1 MCQHHVS
8 KIRRDVAND
17 GNRKAIDVRKRWC
30 LSKHVALRPVG
41 WLTRQA
47 GVRSWT
53 PVAGAA
59 LGVSSRPVSV
69 GGGGTAPSL
78 CRLRAPRGCD
88 PCNQA
93 NVVWCASALSRPL
106 GALAARDP
114 SIQAV
119 GAGAEDPLFWGR
131 RFVLVQSPPGSG
143 PSRGPAGVGNPL
155 PRRRTGQT
163 VSARTPRGGQSFN
176 PFRPLVRVSIPLSA
190 RSSIFDP

>member
-93 NVVWCASALSRPL
+93 NVVWCAALFRALLEPSRPGIPL
-106 GALAARDP
+106 FKPSEQGPKILFFGGEDSCSCSPHQGRDP
-114 SIQAV
+114 QGGRLGSGIHCRD
-119 GAGAEDPLFWGR
+119 GELGR
-131 RFVLVQSPPGSG
+131 RLV
-143 PSRGPAGVGNPL
+143 RG
-155 PRRRTGQT
+155 R
-163 VSARTPRGGQSFN
+163 RGGVN
-176 PFRPLVRVSIPLSA
+176 LSTP
-190 RSSIFDP
+190 FDPW